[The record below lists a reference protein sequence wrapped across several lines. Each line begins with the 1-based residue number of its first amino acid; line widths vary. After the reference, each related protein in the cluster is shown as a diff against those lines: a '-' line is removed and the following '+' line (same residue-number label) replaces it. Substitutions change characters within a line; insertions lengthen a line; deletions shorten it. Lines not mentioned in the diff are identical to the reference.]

1 MEILVELAECTR
13 EKLVFDKQR
22 LLTPVSELGKR
33 IDYTK
38 GKFGKWGS

>member
-1 MEILVELAECTR
+1 MEILVKHVEFTR